1 MINKNFNL
9 LLKLTKTDFQP
20 PSFGSG
26 NNSRPFTPID
36 QTMKTPL
43 EAPQQ
48 QQFFSINPQQP
59 ESDSQQFS
67 INPSGNSIYQNSR
80 ANESDD
86 ILTDID
92 EPNGFYKRN
101 FTLFFTT
108 QFDQVLMTIYSNV
121 LSMPTTTPFLGNI
134 PPSGLVSRVANETIK
149 ELIKT
154 TSSNNA
160 PLYDQFNIINKECLK
175 SHEYQ
180 PIILQLIRKRLLEL
194 CHSRSNSSNRLPD
207 STSIQVNGTSMRSS
221 LSNLSLNE
229 TNLMNYNASN
239 SGPVNLA
246 RSRSSSINL
255 RKQSLTRNNS
265 NNWLHVGNMNNLRAT
280 GNPDFNISSDSLQS
294 MQDFVPQS
302 MITRTNNSNNTSN
315 NTTINSFNVASNMG
329 QLNSMMMDYHIT
341 PPTSHKGSVS
351 SAVTPLH
358 NIIQNSTP
366 SSCESDEFYFL
377 QRSRSSS
384 RGNNLPHAL
393 NINTDMTNLQTLNS
407 LQGLPNGN
415 PRSAGGLALDSPF
428 LSATTPGDEYFP
440 GFPISNNT
448 TFNNNGTQAV
458 NGNGIVAPSTPTGLQ
473 NSFDSL
479 SSGESTKINIP
490 NQYSLS
496 EKKRDSLKMKRGI
509 H

>member
-9 LLKLTKTDFQP
+9 LLKLNKADFP
-20 PSFGSG
+20 PPGVGFGS
-26 NNSRPFTPID
+26 NPSPFTPVD

-43 EAPQQ
+43 DAPQQ
-48 QQFFSINPQQP
+48 SQIFPMV
-59 ESDSQQFS
+59 SQQGDAPEFS
-67 INPSGNSIYQNSR
+67 DAPGHNSIYQNPR
-80 ANESDD
+80 ATESDD

-92 EPNGFYKRN
+92 EPNGFTKRS
-101 FTLFFTT
+101 FTLFFTNH
-108 QFDQVLMTIYSNV
+108 FDQVLLTIYTTV
-121 LSMPTTTPFLGNI
+121 LSLPTTTPFLGNI

-149 ELIKT
+149 ELIKNT
-154 TSSNNA
+154 ATNGHPA
-160 PLYDQFNIINKECLK
+160 YDQFNIINRECLK

-194 CHSRSNSSNRLPD
+194 CHSRSNSNNKLPE
-207 STSIQVNGTSMRSS
+207 STSIQVNGSAMRSS
-221 LSNLSLNE
+221 VSNLSLNE
-229 TNLMNYNASN
+229 ANLMNYNSSSN
-239 SGPVNLA
+239 SAVNLA

-265 NNWLHVGNMNNLRAT
+265 NNWLHVGNISNLRPT
-280 GNPDFNISSDSLQS
+280 GNPDFNISTDSLQS
-294 MQDFVPQS
+294 MQDYVPQS
-302 MITRTNNSNNTSN
+302 MINKTSN
-315 NTTINSFNVASNMG
+315 NNNASMG

-351 SAVTPLH
+351 SAVTPPYS
-358 NIIQNSTP
+358 IVQNPASTY
-366 SSCESDEFYFL
+366 ESEEFYFL

-393 NINTDMTNLQTLNS
+393 NINTDMPNLQALNS
-407 LQGLPNGN
+407 LQGIPNGN
-415 PRSAGGLALDSPF
+415 PRSAGGIALDSPF

-440 GFPISNNT
+440 GFPVPNSNSSNAT
-448 TFNNNGTQAV
+448 T
-458 NGNGIVAPSTPTGLQ
+458 GNGVATPSTPTTA
-473 NSFDSL
+473 DSNCESS
-479 SSGESTKINIP
+479 SSGDAGKINIP